1 MTSLAL
7 DRSGRSGAD
16 HSPRHAI
23 ELIDAHAL
31 AAELDRLA
39 ATRPH
44 DERELRSLVAQ
55 RLRVALQAGRA
66 RAEQLLLKD
75 RHGRR
80 CAECLCRMQDAIIGL
95 LHDFARRHLYP
106 LQNPTEAERMAVIA
120 TGGYGRGLQAP
131 GSDIDLLFLLP
142 YKQTAWGES
151 IVEAILYC
159 LWDLGLKVGHAT
171 RSVDECIRQAK
182 ADVTIRTAVLEA
194 RFLFGDRALFD
205 DLQARFDAQVVRNT
219 AQQFVTAKLAEREER
234 HRRAGQS
241 RYLVEPNVKDGKG
254 GLRDLHTL
262 FWIAKYV
269 YRVREPE
276 GLIARGVFD
285 RDEYRMFRRCEDFL
299 WSVRCNMHFVA
310 GRAEERLSFDIQR
323 DIAVRLGYTA
333 HPGLRDVERFMKHY
347 FLTAKQVGD
356 LTAILCSG
364 LEDLQAKPAPVL
376 SRIIPWRSRTLR
388 RTLSESEDFIVDNNR
403 INIVRADVFRR
414 DPVNLIRLFHLAQKH
429 NLAFHPEAMRA
440 ATRSLKLID
449 RRVRE
454 DKEANRLFL
463 GIITS
468 KNDAE
473 TVLRRMNE
481 AGVLGDFVRAFGRIV
496 AMMQFN
502 MYHHYTVDEHLLR
515 CIGALDEIER
525 GDNREVALASE
536 LMRSIQP
543 QHRTVLYV
551 ALFLHDIAK
560 GRPEDHSLLGARI
573 ARRLCPRFGMS
584 AAETELVAW
593 LVEVHL
599 VMSTVA
605 QSRDLSDR
613 KTIENFAAV
622 VKSLERLK
630 LLTILTT
637 ADIRAVGPGVWNG
650 WKAQLLRTLYYETEP
665 VLTGGFSEV
674 NRAQRVAMA
683 QAEFRAELK
692 GWPDEELSAY
702 VERLYPAYWLKVD
715 LAHKLAHARFVRE
728 TETAGRKLAT
738 SVGFDAA
745 RGVTE
750 LTVFAPDHPW
760 LLSIIA
766 GACALAGANIVDAQI
781 YTTTDGLALDTIAV
795 SREFERDEDEARRA
809 ARIGD
814 AIEKALRGELK
825 LPDVVP
831 KRAPPKGKLKAF
843 ALEPE
848 VTINNHWSARYTVV
862 EVTGLDRPGL
872 LYELTTTLSKL
883 NLNIASAHVATFG
896 ERVVDVFYVTDLLGA
911 QITAP
916 TRQAAIKRPLLALF
930 TPPDVGAK
938 VARSA

>member
-1 MTSLAL
+1 ML
-7 DRSGRSGAD
+7 DTQRPARAD
-16 HSPRHAI
+16 VELLDTAAI
-23 ELIDAHAL
+23 VADLEAL
-31 AAELDRLA
+31 AEKHAGR
-39 ATRPH
+39 
-44 DERELRSLVAQ
+44 ERELRTAVAM
-55 RLRVALQAGRA
+55 RLKAALTQARKH
-66 RAEQLLLKD
+66 AEQLLLKD

-80 CAECLCRMQDAIIGL
+80 CAERLCQMQDEIIRIL
-95 LHDFARRHLYP
+95 FEFASSVLYP
-106 LQNPTEAERMAVIA
+106 SQVRSEAEHMAVVA
-120 TGGYGRGLQAP
+120 TGGYGRGLLAP

-151 IVEAILYC
+151 VAEALLYC
-159 LWDLGLKVGHAT
+159 LWDMGLKVGHAT
-171 RSVDECIRQAK
+171 RSIDECIRQAK
-182 ADVTIRTAVLEA
+182 ADMTVRTTLLESRLVL
-194 RFLFGDRALFD
+194 GD
-205 DLQARFDAQVVRNT
+205 
-219 AQQFVTAKLAEREER
+219 AKLYETLMTKFDKDVVQGTAPEFVAAKLVEREER

-269 YRVREPE
+269 YRVHEPE
-276 GLIARGVFD
+276 ELIKRGVFD
-285 RDEYRMFRRCEDFL
+285 RDEYGMFRRCEDFL
-299 WSVRCNMHFVA
+299 WSVRCNMHFLA

-356 LTAILCSG
+356 LTAILCAG
-364 LEDLQAKPAPVL
+364 LEEHQAKPAPVL
-376 SRIIPWRSRTLR
+376 SRVLARLR
-388 RTLSESEDFIVDNNR
+388 PARGPTKLTGTDDFVIDNNR
-403 INIVRADVFRR
+403 INIARPNVFKR

-429 NLAFHPEAMRA
+429 NLAIHPEAMRT
-440 ATRSLKLID
+440 ATHSLKLID
-449 RRVRE
+449 KDVRE
-454 DKEANRLFL
+454 DKEANQLFL
-463 GIITS
+463 DVLTAS
-468 KNDAE
+468 NDAE

-481 AGVLGDFVRAFGRIV
+481 AGVLGEFVRAFGRIV

-515 CIGALDEIER
+515 CIGVLNEIER
-525 GDNREVALASE
+525 GENPELKLASE
-536 LMRSIQP
+536 LMRTIQP
-543 QHRTVLYV
+543 EHRSVLYV
-551 ALFLHDIAK
+551 TLFLHDIAK
-560 GRPEDHSLLGARI
+560 GRIEDHSLAGARI
-573 ARRLCPRFGMS
+573 ARRLCPRLGMS
-584 AAETELVAW
+584 AADTELVAW

-622 VKSLERLK
+622 VQSLERLK
-630 LLTILTT
+630 LLTILTV

-674 NRAQRVAMA
+674 NRAQRVALA
-683 QAEFRAELK
+683 QQEFRAEFK
-692 GWPDEELSAY
+692 DWPADQLDAY
-702 VERLYPAYWLKVD
+702 IARHYPAYWLKVD
-715 LAHKLAHARFVRE
+715 LAHKLAQARFVRS
-728 TETAGRKLAT
+728 TEVEGKRLAT

-766 GACALAGANIVDAQI
+766 GACALTGANIVDAQI
-781 YTTTDGLALDTIAV
+781 YTTTDGLALDTISV

-814 AIEKALRGELK
+814 AIERAVRGELK
-825 LPDVVP
+825 LPDVVA
-831 KRAPPKGKLKAF
+831 KRAAPKGRLRAF
-843 ALEPE
+843 AIEPE
-848 VTINNHWSARYTVV
+848 VTINNQWSTRYTVV

-872 LYELTTTLSKL
+872 LYELTATLSKL

-896 ERVVDVFYVTDLLGA
+896 ERVVDVFYITDLMGA
-911 QITAP
+911 QITTP
-916 TRQAAIKRPLLALF
+916 TRQLAIKRPLLALF
-930 TPPDVGAK
+930 AGPSGDGRAK
-938 VARSA
+938 EAAE